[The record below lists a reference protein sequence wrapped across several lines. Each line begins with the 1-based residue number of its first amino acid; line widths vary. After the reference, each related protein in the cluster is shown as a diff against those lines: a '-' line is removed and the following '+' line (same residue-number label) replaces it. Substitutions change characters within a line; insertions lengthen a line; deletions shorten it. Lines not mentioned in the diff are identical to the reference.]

1 MADRGRKTD
10 LDGSKKVNGTHNG
23 TNVNN
28 LNQQYRNNLLSAIE
42 VKFSDTPCE
51 EIEDEDDR
59 YGYDHEEKLL
69 RGNNVNHLSVK
80 GVTLSDND
88 ADSCSILSSSTAVTN
103 SKKKDIDGGY
113 GWVVVFAS
121 FVISMIVDGISFSFG
136 LIYTELLNY
145 FNESKS
151 KTAWIGALFLAV
163 PLMSGPVL
171 SNLVDKYGC
180 RRMTFIGGLL
190 AGTGFALASVSNSI
204 EMLYVTFGL
213 IAGIGIG
220 IGYVTAVVS
229 VAFWFEKK
237 SEFRHHQTP
246 FTITYVDCFQLFVYT
261 C

>member
-1 MADRGRKTD
+1 MEDHGRRTD
-10 LDGSKKVNGTHNG
+10 LGGTKKVNGTSNNNTYH
-23 TNVNN
+23 N

-42 VKFSDTPCE
+42 VKFSETPCE
-51 EIEDEDDR
+51 QIEDDDDN
-59 YGYDHEEKLL
+59 YGYEAKEKLFN
-69 RGNNVNHLSVK
+69 GNDRNHLSVK
-80 GVTLSDND
+80 RALSVSET
-88 ADSCSILSSSTAVTN
+88 DSCSILSSSTAVTN
-103 SKKKDIDGGY
+103 VKKKDIDGGY

-136 LIYTELLNY
+136 LIYTELLVY

-163 PLMSGPVL
+163 PLMSGPIL

-190 AGTGFALASVSNSI
+190 AGSGFALASLSNSI
-204 EMLYVTFGL
+204 EMLYVTFGF

-237 SEFRHHQTP
+237 SKFSASLPTKSI
-246 FTITYVDCFQLFVYT
+246 FGISIV
-261 C
+261 